1 MSGFECRSEVSN
13 LRNGV
18 SPLLVGL
25 VAGLLALF
33 LSGCGTFGSGESDA
47 VRAQRR
53 TIALEALGQIGRP
66 YRYGGAS
73 PSGFDCSGLVQ
84 YSYLQA
90 GVKLPRTTGQ
100 QLKAGNTIALD
111 DAEPGDLLFY
121 RFSSRRGKVDH
132 VAIYVGDGEAV
143 HAPASGRQVIVADVD
158 EPEWSRR
165 FVRAVRVLR

>member
-1 MSGFECRSEVSN
+1 MSRLSGAPRSGN
-13 LRNGV
+13 WPPLFACG
-18 SPLLVGL
+18 LLV
-25 VAGLLALF
+25 LL
-33 LSGCGTFGSGESDA
+33 LSGCGMLGSGGESSE

-90 GVKLPRTTGQ
+90 GIKLPRTTEQ
-100 QLKAGNTIALD
+100 QFKSGDTIALD

-121 RFSSRRGKVDH
+121 RFGSRRGTVDH